1 VELEIIISILTLVL
15 LEAVL
20 GIDNVIFISILASKL
35 PSEQQRRARRIGLI
49 LAGIM
54 RLALL
59 GIITLIMQL
68 KEPLVTL
75 LNKEFTGKDLIL
87 IAGGLFLL
95 YNSVAEIYHKTEGEA
110 GDVSSKLKMAGFSA
124 VVVLFLLYNSVA
136 EIYHKT
142 EGEAGDVSSKLK
154 IVGFS
159 AVVVQILVMDL
170 VFSIDSIITAVGM
183 VKELWVMY
191 IAVVLSVVMMLFA
204 AGPISSF
211 VNKHPAFK
219 MLALAFLLLIGFSLV
234 AEGWGQ
240 EIPKGYIYFAMAFSF
255 LVDILQM
262 RMHRKSQQPAE
273 LREHYKPGEEN
284 LPKDMI

>member
-1 VELEIIISILTLVL
+1 MELEIIISIFTLVL

-35 PSEQQRRARRIGLI
+35 PSEKQRRARRIGLI
-49 LAGIM
+49 LASIM

-68 KEPLVTL
+68 NEPLLTI
-75 LNKEFTGKDLIL
+75 LNKGFTGKDIIL

-95 YNSVAEIYHKTEGEA
+95 YKSVAEIYHKTEGEA
-110 GDVSSKLKMAGFSA
+110 GDVSSKLK
-124 VVVLFLLYNSVA
+124 
-136 EIYHKT
+136 T
-142 EGEAGDVSSKLK
+142 T
-154 IVGFS
+154 GFS
-159 AVVVQILVMDL
+159 AVVVQILIMDL

-191 IAVVLSVVMMLFA
+191 VAVILSVVMMLFA
-204 AGPISSF
+204 AGPISNF

-219 MLALAFLLLIGFSLV
+219 MLALAFLLLIGFSLI
-234 AEGWGQ
+234 AEGWGL

-262 RMHRKSQQPAE
+262 RMHRKTQPPAE